1 MNSTTLAPMI
11 SLYLVALTGCPGD
24 DEGSNAP
31 TLWLA
36 PDGAETRVRLVEDR
50 PPPF

>member
-1 MNSTTLAPMI
+1 MKHGAWLVVLGVLA
-11 SLYLVALTGCPGD
+11 GCPGD
-24 DEGSNAP
+24 DDGGGGNAA

-36 PDGAETRVRLVEDR
+36 PDGMETEVRLVETE

>member
-1 MNSTTLAPMI
+1 VRLAP
-11 SLYLVALTGCPGD
+11 LFALALAGCPGD
-24 DEGSNAP
+24 DDAVNAP

-36 PDGAETRVRLVEDR
+36 PDGAETRVKLIEDR

>member
-1 MNSTTLAPMI
+1 VIRLLAP
-11 SLYLVALTGCPGD
+11 LAFVLAGCPGED
-24 DEGSNAP
+24 GVNAP

-36 PDGAETRVRLVEDR
+36 PDGAETRVRLVDGR

>member
-1 MNSTTLAPMI
+1 MKAPLFTL
-11 SLYLVALTGCPGD
+11 LGLVLAGCPD
-24 DEGSNAP
+24 DEGTNAP

-36 PDGAETRVRLVEDR
+36 LDGAETRVRLVEGR

>member
-1 MNSTTLAPMI
+1 MKVPLFALLGLA
-11 SLYLVALTGCPGD
+11 LAACPGE
-24 DEGSNAP
+24 EGENAP

-36 PDGAETRVRLVEDR
+36 LDGAETRVRLVEGR

>member
-1 MNSTTLAPMI
+1 VLLA
-11 SLYLVALTGCPGD
+11 LAGCPGD
-24 DEGSNAP
+24 DEVVIPKNAQ

-36 PDGAETRVRLVEDR
+36 PDGSEVRVKLAEEP

>member
-1 MNSTTLAPMI
+1 MNIATLAPI
-11 SLYLVALTGCPGD
+11 VSLGLFTLAGCPGD
-24 DEGSNAP
+24 DEGDNAP

>member
-1 MNSTTLAPMI
+1 MNHAMLV
-11 SLYLVALTGCPGD
+11 SLGGMFALTGCPGD
-24 DEGSNAP
+24 DAANAP

-36 PDGAETRVRLVEDR
+36 PDGAETRVRLIEDR

>member
-1 MNSTTLAPMI
+1 VIIMRL
-11 SLYLVALTGCPGD
+11 SLGLFGSLALTGCPG
-24 DEGSNAP
+24 EEETNAP

-36 PDGAETRVRLVEDR
+36 PDGAETRVRLIEDR

>member
-1 MNSTTLAPMI
+1 MSYAPAL
-11 SLYLVALTGCPGD
+11 SVGFVASFGLTGCPE
-24 DEGSNAP
+24 EGTNAP

-36 PDGAETRVRLVEDR
+36 PDGAETRVRLIEDR

>member
-1 MNSTTLAPMI
+1 MSYAPALSVGFVASFGLA
-11 SLYLVALTGCPGD
+11 GCPS
-24 DEGSNAP
+24 DEGANAP

-36 PDGAETRVRLVEDR
+36 PDGAETRVRLVEGR

>member
-1 MNSTTLAPMI
+1 VRLAP
-11 SLYLVALTGCPGD
+11 LLALGLLPLAGCPGD
-24 DEGSNAP
+24 DGVNAA